1 MKLFI
6 DRDLGKRLGR
16 ALRAVGVPVV
26 LHIDR
31 YPSAD
36 VESIPDDVWIAEATA
51 HDEVILTR
59 DGRIRRMSAE
69 LAAVVA
75 AEARCFVLETGNAT
89 PIDYLRAVMAAWPR
103 MNEIVASETPPFMYG
118 ISRSGRLIRRYPTTP
133 RPRVGI
139 GRSTDGGS
147 AAESTSEPAA
157 EP

>member
-31 YPSAD
+31 YPNAD
-36 VESIPDDVWIAEATA
+36 AESVPDSVWIRAATEQG
-51 HDEVILTR
+51 EVILTR

-75 AEARCFVLETGNAT
+75 AKASCFVLETGNAS
-89 PIDYLRAVMAAWPR
+89 PLDYLRAVMAAWPR
-103 MNEIVASETPPFMYG
+103 MVEIVASETPPFMYG
-118 ISRSGRLIRRYPTTP
+118 ISRTGRVTRRYPP
-133 RPRVGI
+133 PSGI
-139 GRSTDGGS
+139 RDK
-147 AAESTSEPAA
+147 
-157 EP
+157 

>member
-31 YPSAD
+31 YPNAD
-36 VESIPDDVWIAEATA
+36 AESVPDSVWIAAATEQG
-51 HDEVILTR
+51 EVILTR

-75 AEARCFVLETGNAT
+75 AKASCFVLETGNAS
-89 PIDYLRAVMAAWPR
+89 PLDYLRAVMAAWPR
-103 MNEIVASETPPFMYG
+103 MLEIVTTEAPPFMYG
-118 ISRSGRLIRRYPTTP
+118 ISRTGRVTRRYPPPSGSTP
-133 RPRVGI
+133 N
-139 GRSTDGGS
+139 DL
-147 AAESTSEPAA
+147 SEPTL
-157 EP
+157 E

>member
-16 ALRAVGVPVV
+16 ALRAVGVSVV

-36 VESIPDDVWIAEATA
+36 AESVPDSVWIAAATEQS
-51 HDEVILTR
+51 EVILTH

-75 AEARCFVLETGNAT
+75 AKASCFVLETGNAS
-89 PIDYLRAVMAAWPR
+89 PLDYLRAVMAAWPH
-103 MNEIVASETPPFMYG
+103 MQEIVATE
-118 ISRSGRLIRRYPTTP
+118 
-133 RPRVGI
+133 
-139 GRSTDGGS
+139 
-147 AAESTSEPAA
+147 
-157 EP
+157 